1 VTRLSRRQ
9 ALAGG
14 GVTALAAAAAAAP
27 EAAAQACRPEP
38 TTITV
43 DAGRVLGPL
52 PKFWRCTGFTPAEL
66 LLLPEMR
73 QTLSFLGAVP
83 NRGLEFVRVHYLLDL
98 VIANYTSNRQTK
110 GFIIREAQRKN
121 PSAKEKSG
129 IWYRLNRWREAQ
141 VAKGPV
147 TYEDLVEQF
156 IVLNGVERFE
166 RIPHPRYINFL
177 AEYHAAEKG
186 ASREDALAAW
196 RKLKKMDVP
205 KTYASWRAV
214 SRRARGR

>member
-1 VTRLSRRQ
+1 MTRLSRRQ

-27 EAAAQACRPEP
+27 EATAQACRPEP

-98 VIANYTSNRQTK
+98 VVAKRNGARISYDWALLD
-110 GFIIREAQRKN
+110 EALDTIVDRGLRPFFELMGN
-121 PSAKEKSG
+121 PSNLFDDFSDMEQVRA
-129 IWYRLNRWREAQ
+129 WR
-141 VAKGPV
+141 
-147 TYEDLVEQF
+147 DLV
-156 IVLNGVERFE
+156 
-166 RIPHPRYINFL
+166 
-177 AEYHAAEKG
+177 AEL
-186 ASREDALAAW
+186 ASRCIARYGRDEVRAW
-196 RKLKKMDVP
+196 WFETWNEPDLP
-205 KTYASWRAV
+205 FWRW
-214 SRRARGR
+214 GEQGLP

>member
-1 VTRLSRRQ
+1 MARSVLSKR
-9 ALAGG
+9 
-14 GVTALAAAAAAAP
+14 
-27 EAAAQACRPEP
+27 
-38 TTITV
+38 
-43 DAGRVLGPL
+43 
-52 PKFWRCTGFTPAEL
+52 
-66 LLLPEMR
+66 M
-73 QTLSFLGAVP
+73 SLGAFENGYWYQTELVEFGKTLGLPAAHRMRKNELESAISAYLTTGRLP
-83 NRGLEFVRVHYLLDL
+83 NKISSKPLKKGVKDLDRGLTLDL

-121 PSAKEKSG
+121 PTAKEKSG
-129 IWYRLNRWREAQ
+129 IWYRLNRWREAH
-141 VAKGPV
+141 VAKRSV
-147 TYEDLVEQF
+147 TYGDLVEQF
-156 IVLNGVERFE
+156 IALSSVERFE

-214 SRRARGR
+214 SRRAGGR

>member
-1 VTRLSRRQ
+1 MTRLSRRQ

-27 EAAAQACRPEP
+27 EATAQACRPEP

-43 DAGRVLGPL
+43 EAGRVLGPL

-98 VIANYTSNRQTK
+98 DHRQTH
-110 GFIIREAQRKN
+110 RRADRV
-121 PSAKEKSG
+121 
-129 IWYRLNRWREAQ
+129 RL
-141 VAKGPV
+141 
-147 TYEDLVEQF
+147 
-156 IVLNGVERFE
+156 
-166 RIPHPRYINFL
+166 
-177 AEYHAAEKG
+177 G
-186 ASREDALAAW
+186 ASR
-196 RKLKKMDVP
+196 
-205 KTYASWRAV
+205 
-214 SRRARGR
+214 RGAGHHR

>member
-1 VTRLSRRQ
+1 MTRSVLSKRMSLRAFENGYWYQ
-9 ALAGG
+9 TELVEFGKTLGLPAAHRMRKNELESAIKAYLATGRLPNKISSRPLKK
-14 GVTALAAAAAAAP
+14 GVKDL
-27 EAAAQACRPEP
+27 
-38 TTITV
+38 
-43 DAGRVLGPL
+43 D
-52 PKFWRCTGFTPAEL
+52 
-66 LLLPEMR
+66 
-73 QTLSFLGAVP
+73 
-83 NRGLEFVRVHYLLDL
+83 RGLTLDL

-121 PSAKEKSG
+121 PTAKERSG
-129 IWYRLNRWREAQ
+129 IWYRLNRWREAH
-141 VAKGPV
+141 VAKRPV
-147 TYEDLVEQF
+147 TYGDLVEQF
-156 IVLNGVERFE
+156 VALSSVERFE

>member
-1 VTRLSRRQ
+1 MARSVLSKRMSLRAFENGYWYQTELVEFGKTLGLPAAHRMRKNELESAISAYLATGRLPNKISSKP
-9 ALAGG
+9 LKK
-14 GVTALAAAAAAAP
+14 GVKDL
-27 EAAAQACRPEP
+27 
-38 TTITV
+38 
-43 DAGRVLGPL
+43 D
-52 PKFWRCTGFTPAEL
+52 
-66 LLLPEMR
+66 
-73 QTLSFLGAVP
+73 
-83 NRGLEFVRVHYLLDL
+83 RGLTLDL

-110 GFIIREAQRKN
+110 GFVIREAQRKN
-121 PSAKEKSG
+121 PTAKEKSG
-129 IWYRLNRWREAQ
+129 IWYRLNRWREAH
-141 VAKGPV
+141 VAKRPV
-147 TYEDLVEQF
+147 TYGDLVEQF
-156 IVLNGVERFE
+156 IALSSVERFE